1 MSCKDPHVA
10 FEENKTRKIKHRD
23 EHILTRATHTHT
35 STNPC
40 IHINTNTFI
49 DCVSN
54 V

>member
-10 FEENKTRKIKHRD
+10 FEEKNKAQRR
-23 EHILTRATHTHT
+23 THFNQSYTHT